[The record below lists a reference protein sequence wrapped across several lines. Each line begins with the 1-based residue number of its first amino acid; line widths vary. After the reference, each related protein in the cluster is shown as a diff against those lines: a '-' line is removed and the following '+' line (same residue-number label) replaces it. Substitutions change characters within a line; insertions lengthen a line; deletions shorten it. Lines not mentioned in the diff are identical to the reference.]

1 MFGEYMVYVNDK
13 PVLLVCDNT
22 VFVKKLPEI
31 EELMSGTECGVPYD
45 SAKEHGISEKS
56 EVLCFFF
63 LQNGG
68 NYGNRI
74 KYYGL

>member
-1 MFGEYMVYVNDK
+1 MLLLYMSDRMN
-13 PVLLVCDNT
+13 L
-22 VFVKKLPEI
+22 
-31 EELMSGTECGVPYD
+31 YD
-45 SAKEHGISEKS
+45 SAKEHRIFEKS

>member
-1 MFGEYMVYVNDK
+1 MLLLYMSDRMN
-13 PVLLVCDNT
+13 L
-22 VFVKKLPEI
+22 
-31 EELMSGTECGVPYD
+31 YD
-45 SAKEHGISEKS
+45 SAKDPIISEKT